1 MSRPKLVMSH
11 LALLSQLKRYSDDD
25 LKLFAKRVG
34 RAGYDAVRVFWTGWG
49 DGGTDLIFPY
59 QKYEGGFNLFDF
71 NTEYAFHLQRIA
83 QLLGER
89 GVALYVDIYDQ
100 CSVGSYWDAWKKN
113 YHGLNGWWD
122 ESQLGLDAFRA
133 AVRAITGVI
142 WGATDIPPIIGLG
155 NELQRPNDAGVDLT
169 WVKAWAWPRIQII
182 KDFGQ
187 TIPIPVSG
195 GGRTIHK
202 LLGFCG
208 PEKPEVYFPKPQFTQ
223 VFHCIGMTTH
233 VPENDFGAATIEEWL
248 RGQSVENQFG
258 WSDDGVDCH
267 RRWNGVP
274 PDKRGPGNEGGTN
287 YPANTSETVKLL
299 TAFKSSPILPLYCA
313 DVLPREISD
322 KQHIRELTDE
332 AVNRGPEVMR
342 QVYDVD
348 VSRPPMSIWVEVCSR
363 TEYLPNPT
371 CKTMQTRALEDDPER
386 PVCPVDHTPPDTRTC
401 KEKYISGRSMRK
413 WQVWKYIKCVLGMDE

>member
-1 MSRPKLVMSH
+1 MNRPKLVMSH

-71 NTEYAFHLQRIA
+71 DTEYAFHLERIA
-83 QLLGER
+83 RFLGER

-122 ESQLGLDAFRA
+122 ESALGLDAFRA
-133 AVRAITGVI
+133 AVKAIAGLI

-155 NELQRPNDAGVDLT
+155 NELQRPDDAGVDLG
-169 WVKAWAWPRIQII
+169 WVKVWAWPRIQILR
-182 KDFGQ
+182 DYGQ

-195 GGRTIHK
+195 GGRTLHK
-202 LLGFCG
+202 LMGWCG
-208 PEKPEVYFPKPQFTQ
+208 PEDGYFPDPQFTAII
-223 VFHCIGMTTH
+223 HGIGMTTN
-233 VPENDFGAATIEEWL
+233 VPPNDFGATTIEEWL

-267 RRWNGVP
+267 NWNRVP
-274 PDKRGPGNEGGTN
+274 LDKRGPGNEGGTN
-287 YPANTSETVKLL
+287 YPANTFETVKLL
-299 TAFKSSPILPLYCA
+299 TAFQSSPMLPLYCV

-342 QVYDVD
+342 QVYGEDPM
-348 VSRPPMSIWVEVCSR
+348 RPPLDILLTLCAS
-363 TEYLPNPT
+363 THNKPNET
-371 CKTMQTRALEDDPER
+371 CVKKAILVSEDDPER
-386 PVCPVDHTPPDTRTC
+386 LVCAVDHTPPDTRTC
-401 KEKYISGRSMRK
+401 KEKYIAGRLINK
-413 WQVWKYIKCVLGMDE
+413 WQAWKYIKCVLGLGNSA